1 MTMPIEEEEAL
12 PPPPPAVAPAPP
24 RLPPDWGRL
33 ARSVT
38 LLGGAVSSTAL
49 AATTCLVRTPVR
61 QILAT
66 NAGTPTERSLMAIA
80 VASGGLP
87 ALVAAALVFA
97 RPSRLDAVERWSSRL
112 APLTVAAAL
121 PALFTWKGWA
131 EQPLTF
137 LVLLTMVG
145 FGLRA
150 AFAKL
155 FATLS
160 PPAMGAGAPSL
171 ARVRA
176 PLAAV
181 VLGSVA
187 FAAYFAFYSIRS
199 HHRFQTAGF
208 DLGIYDNLMF
218 NAMHGHPFRA
228 TVLFGA
234 DGGNNLASHAE
245 FAVIPYIPFYALY
258 PRAENLLVLQA
269 VVLGA
274 AAIPLYFF
282 ASELIPR
289 WAAAG
294 VAFAYLL
301 YAPLHGPTLY
311 DFHWL
316 PLALFFHFS
325 MYWGIVRRRWWFVA
339 LMLFALYAT
348 REDIA
353 VGLSALGVFLLLSGA
368 RPRFGA
374 LLVVLS
380 ASWFVVDKFVIMAW
394 AGRWW
399 FSAMY
404 KDLMAGSGAE
414 KGYGSVIRTLLVNP
428 TYTLTTLLKGEK
440 LSYFLH
446 LIAPL
451 AMLPAR
457 RVGILVLA
465 SSAALFTLLTT
476 GYAPTIQISFQY
488 TTHWMPYLFGATV
501 IALNAIGKEA
511 DGWARQW
518 GAVAALLVCVVA
530 HSYVFGA
537 VMQHNSFIAGFGR
550 VQFSMSDAE
559 RKAYADF
566 RELAAQIPKT
576 ASVGATENLVAHVS
590 ARRDAYTLRT
600 HHGDA
605 EFLLFTKQQAHGSDL
620 KKVLVDVMTRNSYGF
635 VASKGDFYLFRR
647 DFQSPGTAAALQTL
661 GLPAQKTG
669 GEP

>member
-1 MTMPIEEEEAL
+1 MTMLSDGEEPLAPL
-12 PPPPPAVAPAPP
+12 PASPSPT
-24 RLPPDWGRL
+24 RIPPDWGEL
-33 ARSVT
+33 ARSLT

-49 AATTCLVRTPVR
+49 AAVTSLVKTPVR
-61 QILAT
+61 EILAS
-66 NAGTPTERSLMAIA
+66 NAGTPTERTLMAIG
-80 VASGGLP
+80 VAAGGLP
-87 ALVAAALVFA
+87 ALVGFVAVAAK
-97 RPSRLDAVERWSSRL
+97 PSRLAAVKRL
-112 APLTVAAAL
+112 SDRMAPLTAAAAL
-121 PALFTWKGWA
+121 PALFTWRGWA
-131 EQPLTF
+131 EQPLTY
-137 LVLLTMVG
+137 LVLLTIVG

-150 AFAKL
+150 AFTRFFSTFSWRLAEL
-155 FATLS
+155 EE
-160 PPAMGAGAPSL
+160 PS
-171 ARVRA
+171 ARARWA

-181 VLGSVA
+181 AAGSIA
-187 FAAYFAFYSIRS
+187 YAIYFAFYSIRS

-245 FAVIPYIPFYALY
+245 FAVIPYIPLYALY

-269 VVLGA
+269 TVLGA

-282 ASELIPR
+282 ASQLLPR
-289 WAAAG
+289 WTAAILSLG
-294 VAFAYLL
+294 YLL

-325 MYWGIVRRRWWFVA
+325 LYWGIVKRRWWFVA
-339 LMLFALYAT
+339 VMLVALYAT

-374 LLVVLS
+374 LLVVVS

-414 KGYGSVIRTLLVNP
+414 KGYGSVIKTLLVNP
-428 TYTLTTLLKGEK
+428 TYTLSTLLKADK
-440 LSYFLH
+440 AAYLLH
-446 LIAPL
+446 LLAPL

-457 RVGILVLA
+457 RIGILLLA

-476 GYAPTIQISFQY
+476 GYGPTIQISFQY

-501 IALNAIGKEA
+501 LALNALGKEA
-511 DGWARQW
+511 NGWARQC
-518 GAVAALLVCVVA
+518 GAVAALAVCIVA

-537 VMQHNSFIAGFGR
+537 VMQHNSFVAGFGR
-550 VQFSMSDAE
+550 VQFAMSDTE
-559 RKAYADF
+559 RQTYADF
-566 RELAAQIPKT
+566 RALAAKIPKT
-576 ASVGATENLVAHVS
+576 ASVAATENLVAHVS
-590 ARRDAYTLRT
+590 SRTDAYTLRS

-605 EFLLFTKQQAHGSDL
+605 DFLLFTKHAALGSDL
-620 KKVLVDVMTRNSYGF
+620 KKVLTDVMTRNSYGF
-635 VASKGDFYLFRR
+635 AGSQGDFYLFQKNLKS
-647 DFQSPGTAAALQTL
+647 DGTSAALATL
-661 GLPAQKTG
+661 GLPPSKTG
-669 GEP
+669 ETK